1 MTAMPHASAPTEAE
15 LLARARALVPKLLE
29 RSSRTEAERRVPDE
43 TVADFE
49 RADFFR
55 VLQPKRYGGLQM
67 EFPVFARLVHE
78 LAHGCA
84 SSAWVYA
91 VVAELG
97 WVMAL
102 FPREGQDE
110 IWGGN
115 PAARGCAAVDPS
127 GKAEKVAGGYQLT
140 GQWRFISGSDHAQWV
155 LLTSPCGEGAAKV
168 FRQFLVRRSE
178 LQAIDDWYVMGLVGT
193 GSRSL
198 TADKLFVPE
207 SRSIT
212 QEEMLLGTAPGKD
225 VHPDYPTVRAPR
237 RYLTAFSLAPVIIG
251 LADRAL
257 QIVMDG
263 TRTKLKA
270 GVPVPELD
278 VLQLKIAESAAD
290 IDTVNTLLDAHLMR
304 SAARIAA
311 AEAISDQDVL
321 RNRMLGAY
329 ITRLAKS
336 ATERLCVA
344 SGSGWI
350 FDNSPLQVVF
360 RDTTAGA
367 THRALNFESSGKN
380 YVSALG
386 IGTRQ

>member
-1 MTAMPHASAPTEAE
+1 M
-15 LLARARALVPKLLE
+15 
-29 RSSRTEAERRVPDE
+29 
-43 TVADFE
+43 
-49 RADFFR
+49 
-55 VLQPKRYGGLQM
+55 
-67 EFPVFARLVHE
+67 
-78 LAHGCA
+78 
-84 SSAWVYA
+84 
-91 VVAELG
+91 
-97 WVMAL
+97 
-102 FPREGQDE
+102 
-110 IWGGN
+110 
-115 PAARGCAAVDPS
+115 
-127 GKAEKVAGGYQLT
+127 
-140 GQWRFISGSDHAQWV
+140 
-155 LLTSPCGEGAAKV
+155 
-168 FRQFLVRRSE
+168 
-178 LQAIDDWYVMGLVGT
+178 
-193 GSRSL
+193 
-198 TADKLFVPE
+198 
-207 SRSIT
+207 
-212 QEEMLLGTAPGKD
+212 
-225 VHPDYPTVRAPR
+225 RAPR